1 MVWFDWQVRQ
11 KGALLAE
18 RPLTQLASQMPIH
31 VIFVKHFI
39 RILPPMR
46 SSLCAALLIFALV
59 PSPGR
64 SAKPPTAVM
73 VPSNDPALKAIDAV
87 IAESRSRR
95 DQLSG
100 RVQAIQRQ
108 LAALK
113 AKTKNAKLEVGEQLS
128 KEDLDAFNLLTA
140 QLRYLEGA
148 MTVELAR
155 QGNLTLAKNL
165 YQASYFVAT
174 MMSEYIGD
182 RGALDADFD
191 DFCRA
196 KAATYRLDLPVGEL
210 LDVQNYVSDLAS
222 GH

>member
-1 MVWFDWQVRQ
+1 MLFIVVV
-11 KGALLAE
+11 LL
-18 RPLTQLASQMPIH
+18 
-31 VIFVKHFI
+31 
-39 RILPPMR
+39 
-46 SSLCAALLIFALV
+46 
-59 PSPGR
+59 PSPAQ
-64 SAKPPTAVM
+64 SAKPPNAVM
-73 VPSNDPALKAIDAV
+73 VPASDAALKAIDAV
-87 IAESRSRR
+87 IAESRSRH

-100 RVQAIQRQ
+100 RAQALQRQ

-140 QLRYLEGA
+140 QLRYLDGA
-148 MTVELAR
+148 MAVELAR
-155 QGNLTLAKNL
+155 QGNLALAKNL

-196 KAATYRLDLPVGEL
+196 KAATYKLDLPVGEL